1 MPRPS
6 NEDVVSKVETLWKQL
21 EDARFR
27 YTRQWYINWAFYENN
42 HFVWWRKSTQTVDR
56 VNPPKGTVLRAIP
69 KARRQVEGVQNL
81 ILSAEPRWV
90 VIPDE
95 QTENAEEVA
104 KRVNQFLQEGWQHWN
119 IRALLDELVL
129 YALIYPYAV
138 LEVGFDA
145 IKDDIYVDVYDAFDI
160 AVPLN
165 IKDIEEAPYVIKT
178 TIMTK
183 ADLEA
188 NPNFSNTSKVVYDNR
203 LAASQ
208 MKEARLSDKF
218 ASFKPQYEEFQTVI
232 VKEAW
237 IKEKTKDGI
246 RMRVITVAGG
256 QKLREEVYDMHQY
269 PFVLYKPFSGPI
281 YQPAFIEKLIPLNK
295 SLDVFVSQIENF
307 TNVMVRGRY
316 LKQKMATISR
326 LVNEDGEIVEYD
338 TVPPQPMEIPTLPN
352 FLFVHTNNL
361 EKWVEESGTST
372 AALGKVP
379 RGVRAYKAIE
389 SLKQSDF
396 ANLRVPI
403 MNLQD
408 TVQKLSEKIIDLAAT
423 HYLLPKTIYRMGDED
438 QPDYFKVIGEEG
450 LNHPLGQELAEREN
464 AIVIKKSFR
473 VKASIESAL
482 SYTEEGKRD
491 TLRELYSAGLI
502 DKRTLLEGFKFGN
515 VGEILERTKAET
527 NVSMVETPDFQ
538 LLPDELKQH
547 ILEYLTQPEVM
558 LQNPLARAEVM
569 EKQRKRARKSIK
581 RS

>member
-1 MPRPS
+1 MARPT
-6 NEDVVSKVETLWKQL
+6 NEDAVSKVETLWKQL

-42 HFVWWRKSTQTVDR
+42 HFVWWRKSTQTIDR
-56 VNPPKGTVLRAIP
+56 VNPPKGSVLRAVP

-81 ILSAEPRWV
+81 ILSSEPRWV

-95 QTENAEEVA
+95 ETKDADEVA
-104 KRVNQFLQEGWQHWN
+104 RRVNHFLQEGWQHWN
-119 IRALLDELVL
+119 VRDQLDELVL
-129 YALIYPYAV
+129 YALIYPYSV
-138 LEVGFDA
+138 LEVGFDSL
-145 IKDDIYVDVYDAFDI
+145 KDDIYVDVYDSFDI
-160 AVPLN
+160 ALPLN

-178 TIMTK
+178 KIMTK
-183 ADLEA
+183 AELEA
-188 NPNFSNTSKVVYDNR
+188 NPDFENVSKVIYDNR
-203 LAASQ
+203 LAASD

-218 ASFKPQYEEFQTVI
+218 AAFKPQYEEFQTVI

-237 IKEKTKDGI
+237 IKERTKDGI

-256 QKLREEVYDMHQY
+256 QKLREKVYNIHQY
-269 PFVLYKPFSGPI
+269 PFVVYKPFSGSF

-316 LKQKMATISR
+316 LKHKLSNISR

-338 TVPPQPMEIPTLPN
+338 SVPPQPMEIPSLPN
-352 FLFVHTNNL
+352 FLFVHTNNI
-361 EKWVEESGTST
+361 EKWIEEAGTTT

-379 RGVRAYKAIE
+379 KGVRAYKAIE

-396 ANLRVPI
+396 ANLRVPV
-403 MNLQD
+403 MKLQD
-408 TVQKLSEKIIDLAAT
+408 VVQRLTEKVIDLAAT
-423 HYLLPKTIYRMGDED
+423 NYLLPKTIYRMGDED

-450 LNHPLGQELAEREN
+450 LNHPLGRELAERDN

-473 VKASIESAL
+473 VKASIENAL

-491 TLRELYSAGLI
+491 TLRELYSAGI
-502 DKRTLLEGFKFGN
+502 IGKRTLLEGFKFGN
-515 VGEILERTKAET
+515 VSEILEEAKEET
-527 NVSMVETPDFQ
+527 NISMIETPDFQ

-547 ILEYLTQPEVM
+547 ILEYLTQPDTM
-558 LQNPLARAEVM
+558 LQNPIARAEVM
-569 EKQRKRARKSIK
+569 NKQRKQSRKSIK